1 MGMVCTL
8 RRVGASAIDEVSA
21 SPGAALAL
29 LDDNADAEFPLEK
42 VQMPGCLGFLLRLTP
57 IEVTQV
63 AERPKGEAL
72 PMPADDPDRMGIE
85 VWDVINFLLTGTATE
100 GVLPAS
106 FLVTGGKDLDIDD
119 DETHV
124 RLLSPDEVA
133 EVDQYLQPLT
143 LDDMRARID
152 IPRMVKARLL
162 SGTKGPDAERRA
174 REYLEHVL
182 VDFTELQS
190 FVAGTRERGDGLLVM
205 IN

>member
-1 MGMVCTL
+1 
-8 RRVGASAIDEVSA
+8 
-21 SPGAALAL
+21 
-29 LDDNADAEFPLEK
+29 
-42 VQMPGCLGFLLRLTP
+42 
-57 IEVTQV
+57 
-63 AERPKGEAL
+63 
-72 PMPADDPDRMGIE
+72 
-85 VWDVINFLLTGTATE
+85 
-100 GVLPAS
+100 
-106 FLVTGGKDLDIDD
+106 
-119 DETHV
+119 V